1 MSTTDRLSLAESGS
15 HPLIFK
21 AGVMAAA
28 FIFAGLLSL
37 APNLFANPET
47 SEQGRICNS
56 PSAANPASN
65 GQPPCESK
73 VSSLT
78 SEGRAHIKLD
88 FIPSDERAKRASRG
102 FPCVSSPEGVYGI
115 EGHGSP
121 HSVFSREG
129 EPMNASELAEWI
141 RNDTRYQA
149 GMTVYLFCC
158 ETGKGDRSF
167 AQRLAN
173 TLGANVVAPTEKF
186 WPQPNGLYLVARERT
201 HKTLGIFETGEQR
214 ADTTRPGTMKT
225 FKPSAEAVAAAQ
237 IPATSKDDDA
247 SLTDSSSS
255 AASMVRTQQ
264 PPRKPFLRASART
277 AALLAG
283 IQGPRDSTAY
293 FNSRR

>member
-1 MSTTDRLSLAESGS
+1 
-15 HPLIFK
+15 
-21 AGVMAAA
+21 
-28 FIFAGLLSL
+28 
-37 APNLFANPET
+37 
-47 SEQGRICNS
+47 
-56 PSAANPASN
+56 
-65 GQPPCESK
+65 
-73 VSSLT
+73 
-78 SEGRAHIKLD
+78 
-88 FIPSDERAKRASRG
+88 
-102 FPCVSSPEGVYGI
+102 
-115 EGHGSP
+115 
-121 HSVFSREG
+121 
-129 EPMNASELAEWI
+129 MNARELAEWI
-141 RNDTRYQA
+141 RNDTRYHA

-158 ETGKGDRSF
+158 ETGKGDRSV

-173 TLGANVVAPTEKF
+173 TLGADVVAPTEKF

-225 FKPSAEAVAAAQ
+225 FKPTAEAVAAAAQ
-237 IPATSKDDDA
+237 LPATSKDDDA